1 MEKLFGIPLPTLM
14 FVLSGIFIVTM
25 LVVIGMAV
33 RNPVMLKLGIRP
45 ISRRP
50 GMTALIIIG
59 VMLSTIIISA
69 AFGTADTLTYS
80 IRDIGIN
87 GLGTIDELIIS
98 ARSQEGDRF
107 GQSFISMERYE
118 QIRDDLADD
127 DRIDGIMPQFTQSVP
142 AVNPVENLSEGQ
154 LNLLGIDPA
163 LVGGFGGLRLAKG
176 GNADVQSLGP
186 DETFI
191 NQDTSDEL
199 DLASGGEIEVYV
211 QDGAERFVVKGV
223 LENGGFAG
231 IDPTMIIRLDRA
243 QEMFGRTGQIT
254 SIVISNRGDSLTGNE
269 LSEEVTKDLRV
280 KFTDRETASRLKD
293 LLNNEVFLRALELE
307 RDTSAGDDRKER
319 LTEVL
324 TGIRAPDL
332 TDELIDA
339 LADTEISGVI
349 LDVLDSDDMRDIQ
362 REATTLFS
370 ELAEMYVLDIK
381 NDILRGAEQAGTAI
395 SVFFLTFSTFSI
407 ASGILLIF
415 LIFVLLAG
423 ARKSEMGMARAVGAK
438 RRNLIEMFVF
448 EGTAYA
454 LVSAAIGVLLGLAVS
469 ALMIGTL
476 NSIFSSFEDD
486 FTLKLHF
493 TLPTIVVS
501 YCLGMIIT
509 FATVGISAYR
519 VSYLNI
525 VAAVRNLPENLVP
538 TTPPGFLIRLLDVV
552 KGIFRPFLFLWR
564 ALRYLIRRDFVPAVL
579 HVIFPLGLLGMIVFW
594 VVDILIGR
602 DFVPG
607 ALHVVIFPLWLL
619 SMIVWVADILI
630 QLFKLVWPYLLRG
643 WLLVL
648 LGVALVGASLVLP
661 FLQLWSAFGGGVS
674 LTLAGLGLLARNIL
688 TRGDIPPGRR
698 DRIVFTATGIAILVF
713 WALPPGTVD
722 RLLGDVADEMG
733 GDVDIMFVSGIA
745 MVGAAVWTVMYNAD
759 LILQGLH
766 FITSRLRQLRPVLVT
781 AIAYPLSSKFRTGL
795 TLAMFALVIFT
806 LTVMSVLTDTFGTQ
820 FVETRVATGG
830 WDIEGDVNFTTPIDD
845 IRSEIDGLDTVDISD
860 FEAIGGYTQIPM
872 QVREIEADDQEWNR
886 VALLAADEGYLES
899 SEYDFKLIADG
910 FGSTTEDVFEAMR
923 NDSSLVVIGGSLL
936 SDTQGEQGEQI
947 SRAFH
952 EVSYDDESMSPIEI
966 ELREPS
972 TRAVM
977 KFTVIGVIDRVH
989 DTGFVGLGMIG
1000 SKTAIDEAAPFPIP
1014 ITTYRFRVKDLD
1026 ESKDIARNIERA
1038 FLENGMQTVVLEE
1051 FLNEQLAALR
1061 GFFQLFTGFMAL
1073 GLFVGIAALGVVSTR
1088 AVVERRQQ
1096 IGMLRAIGYRRGM
1109 IQLSFLIES
1118 SFVAVLGIIIG
1129 TALGLVLS
1137 YNAVID
1143 IRDDEGLDT
1152 IRYAIPWIQ
1161 MIVILGLTY
1170 IFSLLATYI
1179 PARQASKVYPAEA
1192 LRYE

>member
-1 MEKLFGIPLPTLM
+1 MEKLFGVPLPTLM
-14 FVLSGIFIVTM
+14 FVLSGIFIATM
-25 LVVIGMAV
+25 LIVIGMAV

-69 AFGTADTLTYS
+69 AFGTADTLSYS
-80 IRDIGIN
+80 IRDIGVN
-87 GLGTIDELIIS
+87 GLGTIDEIVIS
-98 ARSQEGDRF
+98 ARAQEGDRF

-118 QIRDDLADD
+118 QIRADLADD
-127 DRIDGIMPQFTQSVP
+127 DRIDGIMPQFTQNVP
-142 AVNPVENLSEGQ
+142 AVNPKENLSEGQ

-163 LVGGFGGLRLAKG
+163 LVDGFGGLKLADG
-176 GNADVQSLGP
+176 GNADLRNLGP
-186 DETFI
+186 NETFI
-191 NQDTSDEL
+191 NEDAAGEL
-199 DLASGGEIEVYV
+199 DLEPGGEIEIYV
-211 QDGAERFVVKGV
+211 EDGAERFAVKGV
-223 LENGGFAG
+223 LEDGGFAG
-231 IDPTMIIRLDRA
+231 IDATMIISLDRA
-243 QEMFGRTGQIT
+243 QELFGRTGQIT
-254 SIVISNRGDSLTGNE
+254 SIVISNRGDQLTGNE

-293 LLNNEVFLRALELE
+293 LLNDDAFLTALEQE
-307 RDTSAGDDRKER
+307 RDTAVGDDKKEELTR
-319 LTEVL
+319 LL

-332 TDELIDA
+332 TDDLVAA
-339 LADTEISGVI
+339 LADVEISG
-349 LDVLDSDDMRDIQ
+349 DVQNILDSDDMRDIQ

-381 NDILRGAEQAGTAI
+381 FDILRGAEQAGTAI

-469 ALMIGTL
+469 ALMVGTL
-476 NSIFSSFEDD
+476 NSIFSAFEDD
-486 FTLKLHF
+486 FTLQLHF

-509 FATVGISAYR
+509 FATVGLSAYR

-538 TTPPGFLIRLLDVV
+538 ATPPGFLSRLLNVV

-579 HVIFPLGLLGMIVFW
+579 HVIF
-594 VVDILIGR
+594 
-602 DFVPG
+602 
-607 ALHVVIFPLWLL
+607 ALVWLTV
-619 SMIVWVADILI
+619 IVWVADILI
-630 QLFKLVWPYLLRG
+630 QLFKLVWPYLLQG
-643 WLLVL
+643 WLLFVIGAGL
-648 LGVALVGASLVLP
+648 TIAASLLLST
-661 FLQLWSAFGGGVS
+661 FQLASVFGGGVS
-674 LTLAGLGLLARNIL
+674 LALAGIGLSAKAFLAR
-688 TRGDIPPGRR
+688 GDMSPALR
-698 DRIVFTATGIAILVF
+698 DRIVFTTTGIAILVF
-713 WALPPGTVD
+713 WALPSSVLET
-722 RLLGDVADEMG
+722 LLGDIVEDLR

-830 WDIEGDVNFTTPIDD
+830 WDIEGSVNFTTPIED
-845 IRSEIDGLDTVDISD
+845 IRSEINGIDSVDISD

-872 QVREIEADDQEWNR
+872 QVREIEADDNQEWNR
-886 VALLAADEGYLES
+886 LRFLAADDGYLES

-923 NDSSLVVIGGSLL
+923 NDLNLVVISGSLL

-947 SRAFH
+947 SRVFH
-952 EVSYDDESMSPIEI
+952 EVGYDDESMSPIEI
-966 ELREPS
+966 ELREPN
-972 TRAVM
+972 TRAQRNL
-977 KFTVIGVIDRVH
+977 TVIGVIDRVH

-1000 SKTAIDEAAPFPIP
+1000 SKTAVDEIAPFPVP
-1014 ITTYRFRVKDLD
+1014 ITTYRFRVNDLD

-1038 FLENGMQTVVLEE
+1038 FLENGMQTTVLEE
-1051 FLNEQLAALR
+1051 ALKENLAALR
-1061 GFFQLFTGFMAL
+1061 GFFRLFTGFMAL

-1096 IGMLRAIGYRRGM
+1096 IGMLRAVGYRRGM

-1129 TALGLVLS
+1129 TVLGLVLS
-1137 YNAVID
+1137 YNAVLD
-1143 IRDDEGLDT
+1143 IRDSEGLDT
-1152 IRYAIPWIQ
+1152 IQYAIP
-1161 MIVILGLTY
+1161 G
-1170 IFSLLATYI
+1170 F
-1179 PARQASKVYPAEA
+1179 R
-1192 LRYE
+1192 